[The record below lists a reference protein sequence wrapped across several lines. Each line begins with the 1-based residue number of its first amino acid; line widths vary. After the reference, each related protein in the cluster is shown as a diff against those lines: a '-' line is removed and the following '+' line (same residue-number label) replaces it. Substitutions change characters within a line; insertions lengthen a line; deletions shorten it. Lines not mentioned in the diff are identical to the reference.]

1 MKKSIILGV
10 SLLSIF
16 ILCSLSYQPIIAD
29 TPIEKIKETKLSVS
43 KIDGLRELHKKLL
56 ERKSKEDCGCE
67 DTTEWE
73 YPIFCGILLLTVQA
87 LDRITDRLKEQ
98 NMENTLLYLFSVT
111 LFIILLIPLFRICI
125 HIPPPP
131 LFLLSIQM

>member
-1 MKKSIILGV
+1 MPIETIPMAKKSKAFDLGV
-10 SLLSIF
+10 
-16 ILCSLSYQPIIAD
+16 D
-29 TPIEKIKETKLSVS
+29 EIE
-43 KIDGLRELHKKLL
+43 ELYNRLI
-56 ERKSKEDCGCE
+56 ESQSNDDCGCE
-67 DTTEWE
+67 NTTEWE
-73 YPIFCGILLLTVQA
+73 YPIFCGILLLTVQT